1 MNKAI
6 GAALASVVLVT
17 SSIGTVASAEPRHH
31 RQFDRHDRVIQ
42 NQCRNNWDNDCRDWN
57 SNRGRWDETRYNR
70 WYRDHHRDRGFRG
83 DNAAAA
89 IFGFAAGAA
98 ASVITGSINGGTY
111 GSHVAR
117 CEARFRSY
125 DRPSNTYL
133 GYDGDRHECRL

>member
-1 MNKAI
+1 MKKVI
-6 GAALASVVLVT
+6 GAALASIVLAT
-17 SSIGTVASAEPRHH
+17 SAISTSASAAPRHE
-31 RQFDRHDRVIQ
+31 RQFDRQDRVIQ

-98 ASVITGSINGGTY
+98 ASAITGSINGGVY
-111 GSHVAR
+111 SSGVAA
-117 CEARFRSY
+117 CEARYRSY
-125 DRPSNTYL
+125 DRGSNTYM
-133 GYDGDRHECRL
+133 GYDGYRHECRL